1 MIGKGGFQE
10 TDIYGMTLPVV
21 KHSYLVTDV
30 NDIPRVVK
38 EAFYFAQTGR
48 PGPVLID
55 IPKNVQ
61 QARTQPVYPKEIK
74 VRGYNPDKRAS
85 DLEAERNHRPD

>member
-1 MIGKGGFQE
+1 MIGKGAFQE
-10 TDIYGMTLPVV
+10 TDIFGMTLPIV

-38 EAFYFAQTGR
+38 EAFHIAQTGR

-61 QARTQPVYPKEIK
+61 QARTQPVFPEGSSTCA
-74 VRGYNPDKRAS
+74 VTTRTAGPTMW
-85 DLEAERNHRPD
+85 H